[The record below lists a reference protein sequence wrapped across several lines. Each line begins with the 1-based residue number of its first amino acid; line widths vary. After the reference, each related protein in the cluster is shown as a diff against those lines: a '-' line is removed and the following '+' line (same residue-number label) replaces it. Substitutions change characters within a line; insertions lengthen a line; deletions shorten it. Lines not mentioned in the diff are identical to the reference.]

1 MPYDHE
7 RHHRR
12 SIRLRG
18 YDYRQEGAYFVTIV
32 TQDRACPFG
41 QVVNRDMGLNEHG
54 EIAMECW
61 QNIPAHFPNVELDE
75 FIIMPNHV
83 HGILVITNNDA
94 TDVGATHASPLPKSP
109 HGPQSASVGAVV
121 GSYKSAVTKRFNARR
136 HTPGAA
142 VWQRNYYEHI
152 IRDDESLGRIRQY
165 ILDNPARWATDRENP
180 HVDLSDAEE
189 AWRV

>member
-1 MPYDHE
+1 
-7 RHHRR
+7 
-12 SIRLRG
+12 
-18 YDYRQEGAYFVTIV
+18 
-32 TQDRACPFG
+32 
-41 QVVNRDMGLNEHG
+41 MGLNEYG

-61 QNIPAHFPNVELDE
+61 QNIPAHFPNVELDG

-83 HGILVITNNDA
+83 HGMLVITNNNA
-94 TDVGATHASPLPKSP
+94 TDVGATHASPLRASPLHASPLHASPLHASPLPKSP
-109 HGPQSASVGAVV
+109 HGPQPASVGAVV

-136 HTPGAA
+136 DTPGAA